1 MPRCDLE
8 STFYVYV
15 NICLF
20 GTVSVSDLNTGHASL
35 NIAVYRKLTGADMC
49 PS

>member
-20 GTVSVSDLNTGHASL
+20 GPLHVSDLNTDHASL
-35 NIAVYRKLTGADMC
+35 NTAVYRKLTGADMC